1 MILVPWNILPL
12 VNYTKFVNSFLQLSW
27 CNDASIYQITMV
39 CYLLCCLHCSCSLL
53 SHESGK
59 VSKHYNVSIVE
70 QTCTT
75 LLPANIHIF
84 PLVSTNLA
92 SHLTLMMT
100 SAQVVECQSLY
111 ITNNTLSPLRT
122 TLTWTI
128 RLHRHLLCMVIT
140 TQFSWPVSFNPWD

>member
-1 MILVPWNILPL
+1 MPAYIRSRWSFIYFAVYIAVVLYFLMSLVRFQSTTMYKLWNRQ
-12 VNYTKFVNSFLQLSW
+12 F
-27 CNDASIYQITMV
+27 
-39 CYLLCCLHCSCSLL
+39 
-53 SHESGK
+53 
-59 VSKHYNVSIVE
+59 
-70 QTCTT
+70 CTT

-140 TQFSWPVSFNPWD
+140 IQFSCPVSFNLLTLKTRI